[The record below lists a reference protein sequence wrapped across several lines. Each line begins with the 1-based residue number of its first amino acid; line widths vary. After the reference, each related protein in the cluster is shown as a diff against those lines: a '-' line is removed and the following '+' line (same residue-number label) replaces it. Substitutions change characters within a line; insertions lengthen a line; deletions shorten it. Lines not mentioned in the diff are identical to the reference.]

1 MTDDSGEVLKTLRKI
16 EQLLELLAEDKIA
29 ERDAKQRK
37 SLREIVGASIPM
49 QKSVLL
55 MNGIRTQKEIRDAT
69 SAHQGNLSTLI
80 GKLFTA
86 KLLDGDTKAPKLV
99 ISVPPNFFEKNE

>member
-69 SAHQGNLSTLI
+69 SANQGHLSTLI
-80 GKLFTA
+80 GKLFAA
-86 KLLDGDTKAPKLV
+86 KLLDGDTKVPKLV
-99 ISVPPNFFEKNE
+99 ISIPANFFDKNE